1 MSASGY
7 TRLSKKRALVLAS
20 LALALPLVVFVSMS
34 LGVLPVNPIGL
45 LYGLSSGQGVDPLA
59 WAVIW
64 HLRLP
69 RALMALAAG
78 AILAMA
84 GVALQG
90 SLRNPLVSPFTLG
103 VSSGASFGA
112 ALAIVLGVGFIGTG
126 TCLIIANAFVFALL
140 ATFMALGIARLRG
153 MTPESVILAGI
164 AVMYMF
170 SAGVTLLQ
178 YVARQWELAELVYW
192 LMGDLSKANWHR
204 LDVAF
209 LALLACI
216 PLFKFA
222 WDLNA
227 LMMGDDVAKSLG
239 TDPAVTRTACAGLSA
254 LAVAAVVC
262 MTGPIGFVG
271 LMAPHLARLVVGADH
286 RFLMPTSALLG
297 ALLLS
302 TADLLARVVMMP
314 LEIPVGVVTSFLG
327 VPLFIHLL
335 IRARREIWR

>member
-1 MSASGY
+1 M
-7 TRLSKKRALVLAS
+7 LVPTL
-20 LALALPLVVFVSMS
+20 LALALPLVVFASMS
-34 LGVLPVNPIGL
+34 VGVLPVSPIGL
-45 LYGLSSGQGVDPLA
+45 LLSCLNGSGQIDPLA
-59 WAVIW
+59 WAIIW

-69 RALMALAAG
+69 RALMGLAAG
-78 AILAMA
+78 AVLAMA

-112 ALAIVLGVGFIGTG
+112 ALAIVLGIGLFGTG
-126 TCLIIANAFVFALL
+126 ACLIVANAFVFALL
-140 ATFMALGIARLRG
+140 ATFMTLGIARIRG
-153 MTPESVILAGI
+153 MTAESVILAGI

-192 LMGDLSKANWHR
+192 LMGDLSRAEWRR
-204 LDVAF
+204 LDVVS
-209 LALLACI
+209 LAVLVCI

-227 LMMGDDVAKSLG
+227 LMMGDDVARSLG
-239 TDPAVTRTACAGLSA
+239 TNPTTTRVACASLSA
-254 LAVAAVVC
+254 LAVAVVVC

-271 LMAPHLARLVVGADH
+271 LMAPHLARLLVGADH

-302 TADLLARVVMMP
+302 TADLLARTVMMP

-327 VPLFIHLL
+327 VPLFVHLL